1 MNAMQG
7 THSHTRTSAGFATS
21 RGQLQKTAGTS
32 EGEVLIRDAGL
43 LELGIITIGRRNRFC
58 GIVYT
63 GMVWLALYIILVYRE
78 IVSNP
83 CLYWPVLSN

>member
-58 GIVYT
+58 GIVLA
-63 GMVWLALYIILVYRE
+63 WLALYIIDLLVYRE